1 MANLRLL
8 ARIAEGERTFAVGPD
23 APAEEQRRF
32 DQLVCDVRQLSAA
45 GYTGAVRAERH
56 VDAEGQRWRALAVL
70 SPGIT
75 QTGAAALRR
84 AGLDVTGEF
93 ALPIGHGRYGAVEAF
108 G

>member
-8 ARIAEGERTFAVGPD
+8 ARIAEGERIFVVAPD
-23 APAEEQRRF
+23 AAADERRSF
-32 DQLVCDVRQLSAA
+32 DQLVCDVRQLTAA
-45 GYTGAVRAERH
+45 GYTGGLRAERH
-56 VDAEGQRWRALAVL
+56 VDEDGQPWRALAVL

-75 QTGAAALRR
+75 RAGAAALRR

-93 ALPIGHGRYGAVEAF
+93 AVPFADRADGALEAF

>member
-8 ARIAEGERTFAVGPD
+8 ARIAEGERTFAVAPD
-23 APAEEQRRF
+23 AAADERRSF
-32 DQLVCDVRQLSAA
+32 DQLVCDVRQLTAA
-45 GYTGAVRAERH
+45 GYTGELRAERH
-56 VDAEGQRWRALAVL
+56 AGEEGQWWRALSVL

-75 QTGAAALRR
+75 QAGAAALRR

-93 ALPIGHGRYGAVEAF
+93 AALPAEPGGTALEAF